1 MPPQTRPTQ
10 PARTFADDLR
20 EIQDR
25 QLISFREQPRGFSND
40 PKPVDVADNARII
53 ELFHKTDYAGEL
65 LANGNILYDGV
76 EMTPKRW
83 KRERFKQAG

>member
-1 MPPQTRPTQ
+1 MDDFTRDYLNMQRDLATIHE
-10 PARTFADDLR
+10 PA
-20 EIQDR
+20 
-25 QLISFREQPRGFSND
+25 RGFSNL
-40 PKPVDVADNARII
+40 PKPADVADNARII

>member
-1 MPPQTRPTQ
+1 MIHEP
-10 PARTFADDLR
+10 
-20 EIQDR
+20 
-25 QLISFREQPRGFSND
+25 SRGFTNL
-40 PKPVDVADNARII
+40 PNPADVADTARII

-83 KRERFKQAG
+83 KRERSSRRARRAANSPPVCCDMQQD